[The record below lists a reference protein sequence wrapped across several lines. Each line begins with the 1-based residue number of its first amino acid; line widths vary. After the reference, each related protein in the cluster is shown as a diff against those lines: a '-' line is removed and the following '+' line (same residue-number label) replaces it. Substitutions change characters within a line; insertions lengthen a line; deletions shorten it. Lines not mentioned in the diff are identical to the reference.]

1 MVDRFGYCRYSL
13 SLSALGGKLR
23 TIETCGL
30 SLSLLPCK
38 KGNSSDPLALQIT
51 QAAGTEDDNLN
62 YTRHTRSKFYQLL
75 WSGKLYISGD
85 RKQKKKQQVKL

>member
-23 TIETCGL
+23 TIETWGL

-85 RKQKKKQQVKL
+85 RKQKKKQQV

>member
-38 KGNSSDPLALQIT
+38 QGNSNDPQALQIT
-51 QAAGTEDDNLN
+51 LAAGTEDDNLN

-85 RKQKKKQQVKL
+85 RKQKKKQQV

>member
-13 SLSALGGKLR
+13 SLSALGEKLR

-38 KGNSSDPLALQIT
+38 KGNSNDPQALQLT
-51 QAAGTEDDNLN
+51 LAAGTEDDNLN

>member
-38 KGNSSDPLALQIT
+38 KGNSSDLLALQIT
-51 QAAGTEDDNLN
+51 PAAGTEDDNLN

-85 RKQKKKQQVKL
+85 RKQKKKQQV

>member
-38 KGNSSDPLALQIT
+38 KGNSNDPQALQIT
-51 QAAGTEDDNLN
+51 QAVGTEDDNLN
-62 YTRHTRSKFYQLL
+62 YTRRTRSKFYQLL
-75 WSGKLYISGD
+75 WSGKLYISED
-85 RKQKKKQQVKL
+85 RKQKKKQQV